1 MERLFPMFVKLS
13 NRRVLVVGA
22 GAVGEAKLC
31 SLLDTGAHI
40 RVVALQASP
49 TVRKWAGAGA
59 IELQERAFVPADL
72 DGITLVVAATSS
84 REVNEVISAEA
95 RRREVL
101 CNVVDVPEL
110 CDFFYPAVVR
120 RGELQIAISTSG
132 QSPLLAQRIRKQLEQ
147 QFGPEYAAWVAEL
160 GKIRR
165 EVLGSDL
172 SAERKRELL
181 RSLTCHD
188 EIHFG
193 AGRRKRARND
203 EEQS

>member
-1 MERLFPMFVKLS
+1 MERLFPMFVKLTS
-13 NRRVLVVGA
+13 RQVLVVGA
-22 GAVGEAKLC
+22 GAVGEAKVR
-31 SLLDTGAHI
+31 SLLDTGARV
-40 RVVALQASP
+40 RVVALHARP
-49 TVRKWAGAGA
+49 VFRKWAEAGA
-59 IELQERAFVPADL
+59 IELRERPFVSADL
-72 DGITLVVAATSS
+72 DGVTLVVAATSS

-95 RRREVL
+95 RREQVL

-132 QSPLLAQRIRKQLEQ
+132 QSPLLAQRIRKRLEQ

-172 SAERKRELL
+172 PAERKRELL

-188 EIHFG
+188 EFHFG
-193 AGRRKRARND
+193 VGRRKRPQND